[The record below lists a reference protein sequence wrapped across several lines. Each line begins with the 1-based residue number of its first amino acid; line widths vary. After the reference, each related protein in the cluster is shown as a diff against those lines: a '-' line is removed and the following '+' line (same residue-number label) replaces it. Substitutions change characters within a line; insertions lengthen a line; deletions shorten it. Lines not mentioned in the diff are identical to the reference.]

1 MKINPILQK
10 IESYRIANS
19 KKTSFWKNVKKGDIV
34 SVIYFDIEK
43 EQTRLQ
49 QFTGICSSF
58 KSAGMNTKISVVNVL
73 DKIVVEQQFFL
84 FSNVVIDVMIV
95 RKKSK

>member
-1 MKINPILQK
+1 M
-10 IESYRIANS
+10 
-19 KKTSFWKNVKKGDIV
+19 KKGDIV

-73 DKIVVEQQFFL
+73 DKILVEQQFFL